1 MVEIKRTRGGQSFV
15 NRPIGVANTSVGR
28 DKVYAEKAQTASMVS
43 KALFDLVPQQ
53 QVAEAET
60 IAKKISVQDENG
72 NFTEVDVPKS
82 LGRYGREALGEEL
95 QRRYSTVVENDGV
108 VRAAEIARESNG
120 NPDVFNQQW
129 TAYTQ
134 ETLAQ
139 IGESGGGDYVDQ
151 ATATLAQTGARVY
164 QKLAIDRIQQQETD
178 AINAFSVNIQTT
190 ADQIQ
195 SFTRAQDFDNA
206 RRLLNSATS
215 KIQASTLL
223 DDEQKNNSIAELERN
238 FRFQATRV
246 LIGEVP
252 VKDLPA
258 LQIAFATGRQKDI
271 EKISPEMALLAK
283 DLSDADQ
290 SQVAAD
296 ISIVSTRSKELALQ
310 QDKQVQLGQAL
321 LADGPITEDQMKML
335 SESPE
340 FQAMSIQ
347 EKNRVFVRAG
357 RYDDRTMGMYK
368 RVLSGDHQAFSDADL
383 LLAAQV
389 HQTNSVRTDSQ
400 GNRYR
405 VNMGLSEKEAFRMD
419 FVNNYRL
426 QNGDASIRDAYS
438 MIAAAETDLNMIQG
452 IVNAAEEQEIPT
464 KDKSSFEIMDKILET
479 SMFKRGGT
487 LSKLSPQQR
496 KRVLPIAMEAMR
508 VSQYNLDM
516 AMDKVHSFVDERLK
530 TSQYMPPGSYSFDT
544 PEATI
549 GFMEGVQYAEL
560 FAGGP
565 EQIGPADNDFE
576 WTVNSMLK
584 DYGLDDQYL
593 IGRFGRKE
601 GRQEA
606 FLSPIAGRTSQQ
618 YGEYILV
625 DKNRVPILK
634 KNGNPIVVT
643 TNTFNNQ
650 FKKYKIKR
658 ERDARKRQNLAQEV
672 AKANRDFESNLGLV
686 KFRGAIY

>member
-53 QVAEAET
+53 QVAEAEK

-120 NPDVFNQQW
+120 NPDAFNQQW

-164 QKLAIDRIQQQETD
+164 QKLAIDRIQQQETE

-223 DDEQKNNSIAELERN
+223 DDEQKNESIARLERN
-238 FRFQATRV
+238 FRFQAARV
-246 LIGEVP
+246 LIGDVP

-258 LQIAFATGRQKDI
+258 LQIAFATGRQRDI
-271 EKISPEMALLAK
+271 EKISPEMALVAK

-290 SQVAAD
+290 SQIAAD

-310 QDKQVQLGQAL
+310 QQKAAELSEVLEKDGAITPDQLKL
-321 LADGPITEDQMKML
+321 L
-335 SESPE
+335 SESAQFAE
-340 FQAMSIQ
+340 LSDNQR
-347 EKNRVFVRAG
+347 NFVYRKAG
-357 RYDDRTMGMYK
+357 TYDKDTLNKYK
-368 RVLSGDHQAFSDADL
+368 RIVSGGFEAFTDSELLSF
-383 LLAAQV
+383 AQF
-389 HQTNSVRTDSQ
+389 HQTNSTRVDSS
-400 GNRYR
+400 GARYR
-405 VNMGLSEKEAFRMD
+405 ANMGLTDEEVFRMD
-419 FVNNYRL
+419 FVNNYRKE
-426 QNGDASIRDAYS
+426 NGDQNIRSAYAL
-438 MIAAAETDLNMIQG
+438 IAAAETDPNMVKG
-452 IVNAAEEQEIPT
+452 ITDAGEKQEVPT
-464 KDKSSFEIMDKILET
+464 KDRSSFEIMDGILEKKFSSLT
-479 SMFKRGGT
+479 
-487 LSKLSPQQR
+487 PQQR
-496 KRVLPIAMEAMR
+496 KRILPISVEAMKLR
-508 VSQYNLDM
+508 QYDLNR
-516 AMDKVHSFVDERLK
+516 AMDDIASHVSENLSKSK
-530 TSQYMPPGSYSFDT
+530 YMPRGVRSFDT
-544 PEATI
+544 PEARI
-549 GFMEGVQYAEL
+549 GYMEGTKYAEL

-565 EQIGPADNDFE
+565 EQIGLADNDFE
-576 WTVNSMLK
+576 WAINSMLK
-584 DYGLDDQYL
+584 NYRLDDQYL
-593 IGRFGRKE
+593 IGRFGRKD

-606 FLSPIAGRTSQQ
+606 FLSPVPGRISQQ

-625 DKNRVPILK
+625 DKNQVPILK
-634 KNGNPIVVT
+634 RNGDPILVT
-643 TNTFNNQ
+643 TDTFKNQ
-650 FKKYKIKR
+650 FKKYEIQRSRGLNKR
-658 ERDARKRQNLAQEV
+658 RLDAE
-672 AKANRDFESNLGLV
+672 AKAKADKDFINNLTPMTY
-686 KFRGAIY
+686 RGAM